1 MTGFT
6 RKAKAFWP
14 LLLLL
19 VFADCTTKRLAEEHL
34 VPEHVPH
41 PVVGEV
47 VQFTLAYNRGAAF
60 SFSLG
65 RYSRVGFT
73 AIAVGVLIALASVYR
88 STGAHDRVQATAL
101 ALVAGGAIGNAL
113 DRLRSPGG
121 VYRGVVDFIDIGV
134 GGWRFWTFNLADI
147 GVTCG
152 AILLA
157 ILLWRRGGETAQAPP
172 GSTAS
177 A

>member
-1 MTGFT
+1 MTSFT
-6 RKAKAFWP
+6 HKAKAFWP

-19 VFADCTTKRLAEEHL
+19 VLADCSTKRLAEEHL

-41 PVVGEV
+41 RVVGDV
-47 VQFTLAYNRGAAF
+47 VQFTLAYNPGAAF
-60 SFSLG
+60 NVSLG
-65 RYSRVGFT
+65 KYSRVGFT
-73 AIAVGVLIALASVYR
+73 AIAAGVLIALASVYR
-88 STGAHDRVQATAL
+88 STGAHDRMQATAL

-113 DRLRSPGG
+113 DRFRSPGG

-147 GVTCG
+147 GVTFG

-157 ILLWRRGGETAQAPP
+157 ILLWRRGSDTQHCPGPP
-172 GSTAS
+172 AGA
-177 A
+177 

>member
-1 MTGFT
+1 MLT

-14 LLLLL
+14 LLFLL
-19 VFADCTTKRLAEEHL
+19 VFADGTTKRLAERHS

-41 PVVGEV
+41 PVVGDV
-47 VQFTLAYNRGAAF
+47 VRLTLAYNRGAAF
-60 SFSLG
+60 SMSLG
-65 RYSRVGFT
+65 DYSRVGFT
-73 AIAVGVLIALASVYR
+73 VLAIGVLVALGSVYR
-88 STGAHDRVQATAL
+88 STPPQDRIQAAAL
-101 ALVAGGAIGNAL
+101 ALVAGGAIGNVL

-134 GGWRFWTFNLADI
+134 DGWRFWTFNLADV

-157 ILLWRRGGETAQAPP
+157 LLLWRRGNEQTATTLTP
-172 GSTAS
+172 TS

>member
-1 MTGFT
+1 MAGMLT

-34 VPEHVPH
+34 MPEHVPH
-41 PVVGEV
+41 SIVGDV
-47 VQFTLAYNRGAAF
+47 LQFTLAYNPGAAF
-60 SFSLG
+60 NASLG
-65 RYSRVGFT
+65 DYSRVGFT
-73 AIAVGVLIALASVYR
+73 VIAVGVLIALASVYR
-88 STGAHDRVQATAL
+88 TTGAHDRVQAVAL

-121 VYRGVVDFIDIGV
+121 TYRGVVDFIDIGV
-134 GGWRFWTFNLADI
+134 GGWRFWTFNLADM
-147 GVTCG
+147 GVTFG

-157 ILLWRRGGETAQAPP
+157 VLLWRRGGENPAPP
-172 GSTAS
+172 PTPAD

>member
-1 MTGFT
+1 MAGMLT

-34 VPEHVPH
+34 MPEHVPH
-41 PVVGEV
+41 SVVGEV

-60 SFSLG
+60 NVSLG
-65 RYSRVGFT
+65 KYSRVGFT

-88 STGAHDRVQATAL
+88 TTRSNDRIQAVAL

-121 VYRGVVDFIDIGV
+121 TYRGVVDFIDIGI
-134 GGWRFWTFNLADI
+134 GGWRFWTFNLADM
-147 GVTCG
+147 GVTFG
-152 AILLA
+152 AVILA
-157 ILLWRRGGETAQAPP
+157 ILLWRRGGDQHGPP
-172 GSTAS
+172 GTTAT